1 MQTELIRLA
10 GLCRKF
16 RAGET
21 ETTALHRIDM
31 SVMSGEFLA
40 IMGPSG
46 CGKTTLLNIL
56 GLLDRPDEG
65 MYHLA
70 GKDVSGFGDAERSRA
85 RRGMIG
91 FVFQY
96 FNLIPNMTVYENIE
110 LPMTLLDIGS
120 RERRERIEQLL
131 EQLHIAHRRRHYPS
145 QLSGGQ
151 QQRVAFARALS
162 TRPRLILA
170 DEPTGNLD
178 STNGEHIMNLLE
190 DAHTSGTTI
199 VMVTHSP
206 AYASRAQRILR
217 LFDGKIASAESLPL
231 SHFIRN

>member
-16 RAGET
+16 RAGEI
-21 ETTALHRIDM
+21 ETTALDRIDM

-70 GKDVSGFGDAERSRA
+70 GRDVSGFGDAERSRA

-151 QQRVAFARALS
+151 QQRVAFARAMS

-178 STNGEHIMNLLE
+178 SVNGEHIMNLLE

-206 AYASRAQRILR
+206 AYAARAQRIVR
-217 LFDGKIASAESLPL
+217 LFDGKIAYAESLPL
-231 SHFIRN
+231 FHFIRN

>member
-1 MQTELIRLA
+1 MPTELIYLA
-10 GLCRKF
+10 GISRKYL
-16 RAGET
+16 AGET
-21 ETTALHRIDM
+21 ETTALNNIGLQIM
-31 SVMSGEFLA
+31 TGEFVA

-56 GLLDRPDEG
+56 GLLDRPDKG
-65 MYHLA
+65 LYQLA
-70 GKDVSGFGDAERSRA
+70 GSDVSAFGDTERSRA

-110 LPMTLLDIGS
+110 LPMILLDIS
-120 RERRERIEQLL
+120 PKARRERIEHLL

-151 QQRVAFARALS
+151 QQRAAFARAMGP
-162 TRPRLILA
+162 RPRLILA

-178 STNGEHIMNLLE
+178 SANGEHIMSLLE
-190 DAHTSGTTI
+190 DAHASGTTI

-206 AYASRAQRILR
+206 VYASRAQRTIR
-217 LFDGKIASAESLPL
+217 LFDGNIASVETPHY
-231 SHFIRN
+231 SHFIPN